1 MGRLFKAI
9 FVLAV
14 LGFAALTGYA
24 YLGDYA
30 PEVREISRPV
40 TLDVN

>member
-9 FVLAV
+9 LLLAV
-14 LGFAALTGYA
+14 IGFAALSGYA

-30 PEVREISRPV
+30 PEVQQISRPV
-40 TLDVN
+40 VLDAK

>member
-9 FVLAV
+9 LLLAV
-14 LGFAALTGYA
+14 IGFVALAGYA

-30 PEVREISRPV
+30 PEVQEISRPV
-40 TLDVN
+40 SLDVR